1 MKITQGTYTLEV
13 SRYELLALLKG
24 LSELEL
30 LTGKYPEERNG
41 YDLNS
46 RGVVECLR
54 DEMEKHIG

>member
-30 LTGKYPEERNG
+30 LTEKHPDERNG

-46 RGVVECLR
+46 RGVVEGLR